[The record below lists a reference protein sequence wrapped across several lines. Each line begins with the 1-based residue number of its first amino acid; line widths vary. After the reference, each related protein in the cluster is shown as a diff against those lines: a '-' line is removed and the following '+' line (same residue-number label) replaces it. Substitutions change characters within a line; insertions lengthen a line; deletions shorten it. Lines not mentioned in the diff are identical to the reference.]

1 MSGFFFN
8 PRFMNK
14 QNEEDVFVVICWPD
28 IQELMDMEGFEENS
42 ILINDGS
49 LYEKYGDSAY
59 LVNLDWLSKTQI
71 INNEDV

>member
-1 MSGFFFN
+1 MS
-8 PRFMNK
+8 
-14 QNEEDVFVVICWPD
+14 NEHVFVVITWPD
-28 IQELMDMEGFEENS
+28 IQDLMDEEGFEENS

-59 LVNLDWLSKTQI
+59 MVNLNWLNKTHI

>member
-1 MSGFFFN
+1 MS
-8 PRFMNK
+8 
-14 QNEEDVFVVICWPD
+14 NEHVFVVITWPD
-28 IQELMDMEGFEENS
+28 IQDLMDEEGFEENS

-59 LVNLDWLSKTQI
+59 MVNLNWLNNTQI

>member
-1 MSGFFFN
+1 MSSEN
-8 PRFMNK
+8 
-14 QNEEDVFVVICWPD
+14 VFVVITWPD
-28 IQELMDMEGFEENS
+28 IQDLMDEEGFEENS

-59 LVNLDWLSKTQI
+59 LVNLDWLNKTHI

>member
-1 MSGFFFN
+1 MSSEN
-8 PRFMNK
+8 
-14 QNEEDVFVVICWPD
+14 VFVVITWPD
-28 IQELMDMEGFEENS
+28 IQDLMDEEGFEENS

-59 LVNLDWLSKTQI
+59 MVNLDWLNKTHI